1 MKSFLFSSLLL
12 LTAAVASA
20 QLRKPTLEET
30 AAQRWTE
37 TNSDRIVGT
46 AAGAVITLSDV
57 RRQMEPVT
65 SQIRAG
71 VKSDD
76 EFFKALERASREA
89 LESMADRQL
98 VIAEFHAGTAKLP
111 SSYVD
116 ADIEETIRRDFN
128 GDRNRFV
135 ASLRAAGTTPLAH
148 RKFIEDRIIF
158 EYMVGQIR
166 RASWD
171 VNPGKI
177 LEYFEK
183 NKVDFVRK
191 EQVRLRQITIT
202 QGAAEKP
209 EETAARAAA
218 LADALRHPEK
228 ITATLE
234 RFKVV
239 GKPIAGTPTFAD
251 VAMRMSTDDLA
262 SKGGDAGWRNL
273 EDLNET
279 VTAKLK
285 TLKVGEISDPLKF
298 DVGSAPI
305 YVIVSREADRP
316 KGFADVNDPEVM
328 ADIENKVRQIGLKVA
343 IKTWL
348 DDLRAKHHVQVQLR

>member
-1 MKSFLFSSLLL
+1 MKSFLFSSLLV
-12 LTAAVASA
+12 LTATAASA
-20 QLRKPTLEET
+20 QLKQPTLEE
-30 AAQRWTE
+30 AAAKRWSE
-37 TNSDRIVGT
+37 MHVDRIAADADGT
-46 AAGAVITLSDV
+46 GITTSDI
-57 RRQMEPVT
+57 RRQIDPIVG
-65 SQIRAG
+65 QIRAG
-71 VKSDD
+71 AKTDA
-76 EFFKALERASREA
+76 EFDKALTAAAEETLNNIAER
-89 LESMADRQL
+89 LL
-98 VIAEFHAGTAKLP
+98 VIADFRASGRLP
-111 SSYVD
+111 ASYID

-166 RASWD
+166 RAALD

-177 LEYFEK
+177 LEYYEK
-183 NKVDFVRK
+183 NKADFVRK
-191 EQVRLRQITIT
+191 EQVKMRQITIT

-228 ITATLE
+228 IAATLE
-234 RFKVV
+234 RFKVP
-239 GKPIAGTPTFAD
+239 GKPITGTPTFAD
-251 VAMRMSTDDLA
+251 VAARVSTDDFA
-262 SKGGDAGWRNL
+262 SKGGDTGWRTL

-285 TLKVGEISDPLKF
+285 TLKVGEISDPLRF
-298 DVGSAPI
+298 DVGSTPI
-305 YVIVSREADRP
+305 YVIVSQEAARA

-328 ADIENKVRQIGLKVA
+328 AAIENKVRQINMNIAVKA
-343 IKTWL
+343 WL
-348 DDLRAKHHVQVQLR
+348 DDLRSKHHVQAKIR

>member
-1 MKSFLFSSLLL
+1 MKSFLFSSLLV
-12 LTAAVASA
+12 LTATAASA
-20 QLRKPTLEET
+20 QLKQPTLEE
-30 AAQRWTE
+30 AAAKRWSE
-37 TNSDRIVGT
+37 MHVDRIAADADGT
-46 AAGAVITLSDV
+46 GITTSDI
-57 RRQMEPVT
+57 RRQIDPIIG
-65 SQIRAG
+65 QIRAG
-71 VKSDD
+71 TKTDA
-76 EFFKALERASREA
+76 EFEKALTAAAEETLNNIAER
-89 LESMADRQL
+89 LL
-98 VIAEFHAGTAKLP
+98 VIADFRASGRLP
-111 SSYVD
+111 ASYID

-166 RASWD
+166 RAAYD

-177 LEYFEK
+177 LEYYEK
-183 NKVDFVRK
+183 NKPDFVRK
-191 EQVRLRQITIT
+191 EQVKLRQITIT

-228 ITATLE
+228 IAATLE

-239 GKPIAGTPTFAD
+239 GKPITGTPTFAD
-251 VAMRMSTDDLA
+251 VAMRVSTDDMA

-273 EDLNET
+273 DDLNET

-285 TLKVGEISDPLKF
+285 ALKVGEISDPLKF

-316 KGFADVNDPEVM
+316 KGYADVNDPDVM
-328 ADIENKVRQIGLKVA
+328 VEIENKVRQINMKVA
-343 IKTWL
+343 VKAWL
-348 DDLRAKHHVQVQLR
+348 DDLRSKHHVQAKIR

>member
-1 MKSFLFSSLLL
+1 MKSFLFSSLLA
-12 LTAAVASA
+12 LTATTGSA
-20 QLRKPTLEET
+20 QLKQLTLEE
-30 AAQRWTE
+30 AAAKRWSE
-37 TNSDRIVGT
+37 MHVDRIAADADGT
-46 AAGAVITLSDV
+46 GITTSEI
-57 RRQMEPVT
+57 RRQIDPIIG
-65 SQIRAG
+65 QIRAG
-71 VKSDD
+71 AKTDAEFDKAVAAAAD
-76 EFFKALERASREA
+76 ETLNSIAERLLVISEFRAS
-89 LESMADRQL
+89 
-98 VIAEFHAGTAKLP
+98 TARLP
-111 SSYVD
+111 SSYID

-135 ASLRAAGTTPLAH
+135 ASLRAAGTTPLAY
-148 RKFIEDRIIF
+148 RKVIEDRIIF
-158 EYMVGQIR
+158 EYMVSQIR

-177 LEYFEK
+177 LEYYEK
-183 NKVDFVRK
+183 NKADFVRK
-191 EQVRLRQITIT
+191 EQVKLRQITIT

-228 ITATLE
+228 IAATLE

-239 GKPIAGTPTFAD
+239 GKPIVGTPTFAD
-251 VAMRMSTDDLA
+251 VAMRVSTDDLA

-273 EDLNET
+273 DDLNET

-285 TLKVGEISDPLKF
+285 TLKVSEVSDPLKF
-298 DVGSAPI
+298 DVGTTPI
-305 YVIVSREADRP
+305 FVIVSREADRP

-328 ADIENKVRQIGLKVA
+328 ADIENKVRQISLKVA

-348 DDLRAKHHVQVQLR
+348 DDLRTKHHVQVQIR

>member
-1 MKSFLFSSLLL
+1 MKSFLFSSLLV
-12 LTAAVASA
+12 LTATAASA
-20 QLRKPTLEET
+20 QLKQPTLEE
-30 AAQRWTE
+30 AAAKRWSE
-37 TNSDRIVGT
+37 MHVDRIAADADGT
-46 AAGAVITLSDV
+46 GITTSDI
-57 RRQMEPVT
+57 RRQIDPIIG
-65 SQIRAG
+65 QIRAG
-71 VKSDD
+71 TKTDA
-76 EFFKALERASREA
+76 EFEKALTAAAEETLNNIAER
-89 LESMADRQL
+89 LL
-98 VIAEFHAGTAKLP
+98 VIADFRASGRLP
-111 SSYVD
+111 ASYID

-166 RASWD
+166 RAAYD

-177 LEYFEK
+177 LEYYEK
-183 NKVDFVRK
+183 NKPDFVRK
-191 EQVRLRQITIT
+191 EQVKLRQITIT

-228 ITATLE
+228 IAATLE

-239 GKPIAGTPTFAD
+239 GKPITGTPTFAD
-251 VAMRMSTDDLA
+251 VAMRVSTDDMG

-273 EDLNET
+273 DDLNET

-285 TLKVGEISDPLKF
+285 ALKVGEISDPLKF

-316 KGFADVNDPEVM
+316 KGYADVNDPDVM
-328 ADIENKVRQIGLKVA
+328 VEIENKVRQINMKVA
-343 IKTWL
+343 VKAWL
-348 DDLRAKHHVQVQLR
+348 DDLRSKHHVQAKIR

>member
-1 MKSFLFSSLLL
+1 MKSFLLSSLLA
-12 LTAAVASA
+12 LTAAFACGQVK
-20 QLRKPTLEET
+20 QPTLEE
-30 AAQRWTE
+30 AAAKRWSE
-37 TNSDRIVGT
+37 MHSDRIAADADGT
-46 AAGAVITLSDV
+46 GITLSDIRKQIDPIV
-57 RRQMEPVT
+57 G
-65 SQIRAG
+65 QIRAG
-71 VKSDD
+71 TKTDA
-76 EFFKALERASREA
+76 EFDKALGTAAEETLKSITE
-89 LESMADRQL
+89 RQL
-98 VIAEFHAGTAKLP
+98 VIAEFHASTAKLP
-111 SSYVD
+111 SSYID

-135 ASLRAAGTTPLAH
+135 ASLRAAGTTPLAY

-166 RASWD
+166 KAAWD

-177 LEYFEK
+177 QEYYDK
-183 NKVDFVRK
+183 NKADFLRK
-191 EQVRLRQITIT
+191 EQVKLRQITLT

-218 LADALRHPEK
+218 WSDALRHPEK
-228 ITATLE
+228 IPATLE
-234 RFKVV
+234 RYKVG
-239 GKPIAGTPTFAD
+239 GKKIVGTPGFAD
-251 VAMRMSTDDLA
+251 VAARISTDDFA

-305 YVIVSREADRP
+305 YVIVSREAERP
-316 KGFADVNDPEVM
+316 KGYAPVSDPEVM
-328 ADIENKVRQIGLKVA
+328 AEIEGKVRQIGMKIA
-343 IKTWL
+343 IQAWI
-348 DDLRAKHHVQVQLR
+348 DDLRSKHHVQLR

>member
-1 MKSFLFSSLLL
+1 MKSFLFSSLLV
-12 LTAAVASA
+12 LTATAASA
-20 QLRKPTLEET
+20 QLKQPTLEE
-30 AAQRWTE
+30 AAAKRWSE
-37 TNSDRIVGT
+37 MHVDRIAADADGT
-46 AAGAVITLSDV
+46 GITTSDI
-57 RRQMEPVT
+57 RRQIDPIIG
-65 SQIRAG
+65 QIRAG
-71 VKSDD
+71 TKTDA
-76 EFFKALERASREA
+76 EFEKALTAAAEETLNNIAER
-89 LESMADRQL
+89 LL
-98 VIAEFHAGTAKLP
+98 VIADFRASGRLP
-111 SSYVD
+111 ASYID

-166 RASWD
+166 RAAYD

-177 LEYFEK
+177 LEYYEK
-183 NKVDFVRK
+183 NKPDFVRK
-191 EQVRLRQITIT
+191 EQVKLRQITIT

-228 ITATLE
+228 IAATLE
-234 RFKVV
+234 RLKVV
-239 GKPIAGTPTFAD
+239 GKPITGTPTFAD
-251 VAMRMSTDDLA
+251 VAMRVSTDDLA

-273 EDLNET
+273 DDLTET

-285 TLKVGEISDPLKF
+285 ALKVGEISDPLKF

-316 KGFADVNDPEVM
+316 KGYADVNDPDVM
-328 ADIENKVRQIGLKVA
+328 VEIENKVRQINMKVA
-343 IKTWL
+343 VKAWL
-348 DDLRAKHHVQVQLR
+348 DDLRSKHHVQAKIR

>member
-1 MKSFLFSSLLL
+1 MKSFLFSSLLV
-12 LTAAVASA
+12 LTATAASA
-20 QLRKPTLEET
+20 QLKQPTLEE
-30 AAQRWTE
+30 AAAKRWSE
-37 TNSDRIVGT
+37 MHVDRIAADADGT
-46 AAGAVITLSDV
+46 GITTSDI
-57 RRQMEPVT
+57 RRQIDPIVG
-65 SQIRAG
+65 QIRAG
-71 VKSDD
+71 AKTDA
-76 EFFKALERASREA
+76 EFDKALTAAAEETLNNIAER
-89 LESMADRQL
+89 LL
-98 VIAEFHAGTAKLP
+98 VIADFRASGRLP
-111 SSYVD
+111 ASYID

-166 RASWD
+166 RAAYD

-177 LEYFEK
+177 LEYYEK
-183 NKVDFVRK
+183 NKPDFVRK
-191 EQVRLRQITIT
+191 EQVKLRQITIT

-228 ITATLE
+228 IAATLE
-234 RFKVV
+234 RLKVV
-239 GKPIAGTPTFAD
+239 GKPITGTPTFAD
-251 VAMRMSTDDLA
+251 VAMRVSTDDLA

-273 EDLNET
+273 DDLNET

-285 TLKVGEISDPLKF
+285 TLKVGEVSAPLKF
-298 DVGSAPI
+298 DVGSSPI

-316 KGFADVNDPEVM
+316 KGYADVNDPDVM
-328 ADIENKVRQIGLKVA
+328 VEIENKVRQINMKVA
-343 IKTWL
+343 VKAWL
-348 DDLRAKHHVQVQLR
+348 DDLRSKHHVQAKIR